1 MRVVGTSART
11 RAGRPGGG
19 PARSR
24 VVVLS
29 RLPGNAVERLAA
41 AHDVHYRDEDTPVP
55 PADLPG
61 LVSGADAL
69 VVTLGHRVD
78 AAVLDA
84 AGAGLRV
91 VANVAVG
98 YDNVDVDA
106 CRARDVVVTNTPG
119 VLTDATADLAF
130 ALVLMVTRRLAEAE
144 REVRRA
150 ETVDW
155 GMFHLLGTSVQG
167 RTIGILGPGAIGLAT
182 AHRARAFG
190 MNVLLSGRSEPDPAA
205 VERLQARVVGFEELL
220 ATSDVVSVHTPL
232 TPATRH
238 LIDEDALAR
247 MRPSAYLVN
256 TARGPVVDEAALV
269 EALEAGA
276 IAGAGLDVFED
287 EPRVHPGLRR
297 RDDVVLLPHI
307 GSATIETRSAMADLA
322 ADNVLAVLGG
332 GAALTAVG

>member
-1 MRVVGTSART
+1 MTG
-11 RAGRPGGG
+11 
-19 PARSR
+19 R
-24 VVVLS
+24 VVVTS
-29 RLPGNAVERLAA
+29 RLPGTAVERLGA
-41 AHDVHYRDEDTPVP
+41 AHDVALRDTDS
-55 PADLPG
+55 PAAPDELRA
-61 LVSGADAL
+61 LVAGAEAV
-69 VVTLGHRVD
+69 VVTLGHQVD
-78 AAVLDA
+78 AALLDA
-84 AGAGLRV
+84 AGPQLRV

-98 YDNVDVDA
+98 YDNIDVEA
-106 CRARDVVVTNTPG
+106 CRERGVLVTNTPG
-119 VLTDATADLAF
+119 VLTDATADIAF

-144 REVRRA
+144 REVRSGVLG
-150 ETVDW
+150 EW

-190 MNVLLSGRSEPDPAA
+190 MDVLLSGRSDPDPAA
-205 VERLQARVVGFEELL
+205 VERLQARVVSFDELL

-238 LIDEDALAR
+238 LIDAGALAR

-287 EPRVHPGLRR
+287 EPRVHPGLLE

-307 GSATIETRSAMADLA
+307 GSATIETRTAMADLA

-332 GAALTAVG
+332 KDPLTPVG